1 MSRSSPGLTPEQVAA
16 LAPACD
22 APVFDVEVFRAVG
35 AFVVRNLFPAET
47 VAAWQA
53 AWAEFQANT
62 LAARKVGFN
71 KVAVEEPLP
80 PVLATMYESP
90 EHRAVAR
97 AMFGPD
103 VGLYNHR
110 FVIKDQFSRDPVFLH
125 QDYCYHLGFPEKASF
140 FTPLS
145 VCGREN
151 GGLEFFL
158 GTHQYGYL
166 GDAGEIDPE
175 AFPAWP
181 SILPELNPGDLVV
194 MDSSTWHRSG
204 PHLGGPDRIL
214 ADTIIQPASDPSTV
228 AMVCG
233 ENGPVNRIDRS
244 AAAGLFK
251 RSRTTRMKELTAELS
266 RLQGGSD

>member
-1 MSRSSPGLTPEQVAA
+1 MTRGQCGLTPDQVAA

-22 APVFDVEVFRAVG
+22 SYIFDGDVFRALGV
-35 AFVVRNLFPAET
+35 FVIRGLFPAET
-47 VAAWQA
+47 VDSWQGE
-53 AWAEFQANT
+53 WAKFQAST
-62 LAARKVGFN
+62 LTARKVGFN

-80 PVLATMYESP
+80 PALATMYESP
-90 EHRAVAR
+90 QHRAVAR
-97 AMFGPD
+97 QLFGED

-110 FVIKDQFSRDPVFLH
+110 FVIKDQYSRDSVFLH
-125 QDYCYHLGFPEKASF
+125 HDYCYHLGFPEKASF

-145 VCGREN
+145 ACGREN

-166 GDAGEIDPE
+166 GDAGEIDPD

-233 ENGPVNRIDRS
+233 TNGPVNRLDRS
-244 AAAGLFK
+244 AAASLFK
-251 RSRTTRMKELTAELS
+251 RSRTTRLKALTIELS
-266 RLQGGSD
+266 RLQTGSD

>member
-1 MSRSSPGLTPEQVAA
+1 
-16 LAPACD
+16 
-22 APVFDVEVFRAVG
+22 
-35 AFVVRNLFPAET
+35 
-47 VAAWQA
+47 
-53 AWAEFQANT
+53 
-62 LAARKVGFN
+62 
-71 KVAVEEPLP
+71 
-80 PVLATMYESP
+80 
-90 EHRAVAR
+90 
-97 AMFGPD
+97 
-103 VGLYNHR
+103 
-110 FVIKDQFSRDPVFLH
+110 
-125 QDYCYHLGFPEKASF
+125 
-140 FTPLS
+140 
-145 VCGREN
+145 
-151 GGLEFFL
+151 
-158 GTHQYGYL
+158 
-166 GDAGEIDPE
+166 EIDPE

>member
-1 MSRSSPGLTPEQVAA
+1 MSRASRGLTPGQVAA
-16 LAPACD
+16 LSPACD
-22 APVFDVEVFRAVG
+22 AAVFNMEVFRAVG
-35 AFVVRNLFPAET
+35 VFVIRALFPAAT

-62 LAARKVGFN
+62 LVARKVGFN
-71 KVAVEEPLP
+71 KVAVEEHLP
-80 PVLATMYESP
+80 PVLATIYRSP

-97 AMFGPD
+97 QLFGED

-110 FVIKDQFSRDPVFLH
+110 FVIKDQYSRDPVFLH

-166 GDAGEIDPE
+166 GDAGEIDPG
-175 AFPAWP
+175 AFPVWP

-214 ADTIIQPASDPSTV
+214 ADTIIQPATDPSTV

-244 AAAGLFK
+244 PAAGLFK

>member
-1 MSRSSPGLTPEQVAA
+1 MNQLTPAQIAD
-16 LAPACD
+16 LAPRGD
-22 APVFDVEVFRAVG
+22 ATAFDRTVFRALGV
-35 AFVVRNLFPAET
+35 FVVRRLFP
-47 VAAWQA
+47 VATIARWQEAWG
-53 AWAEFQANT
+53 EFQDKT

-110 FVIKDQFSRDPVFLH
+110 FVIKDRFSRDPVFLH

-145 VCGREN
+145 VCGSEN

-166 GDAGEIDPE
+166 GDAGEIDPD

-233 ENGPVNRIDRS
+233 EHGPVNRIDRD
-244 AAAGLFK
+244 AAAALFK
-251 RSRTTRMKELTAELS
+251 RSRTSRMKELTAELAAI
-266 RLQGGSD
+266 RTP

>member
-1 MSRSSPGLTPEQVAA
+1 MSRASRGFTPEQVAA
-16 LAPACD
+16 LVPACD
-22 APVFDVEVFRAVG
+22 ALVFDAEVFRTVG
-35 AFVVRNLFPAET
+35 AFVVRDLFPAAT

-53 AWAEFQANT
+53 AWGEFQANM
-62 LAARKVGFN
+62 LAVRKVGFN

-80 PVLATMYESP
+80 PVLATMYESDH
-90 EHRAVAR
+90 HRAVAR
-97 AMFGPD
+97 KLFGED

-125 QDYCYHLGFPEKASF
+125 HDYCYQLGLPEKASF

-145 VCGREN
+145 ACGREN

-166 GDAGEIDPE
+166 GDAGEIDPN

-181 SILPELNPGDLVV
+181 TILPELNPGDLVV

-233 ENGPVNRIDRS
+233 DRGPVNRIDR
-244 AAAGLFK
+244 ATNAGLFN
-251 RSRTTRMKELTAELS
+251 RSRTTRMKELTAELA
-266 RLQGGSD
+266 RLKEGAE

>member
-1 MSRSSPGLTPEQVAA
+1 MSRASRGLTPDQVAA
-16 LAPACD
+16 LAPSCD
-22 APVFDVEVFRAVG
+22 APVFDAEVFRAVG

-47 VAAWQA
+47 LAAWQA
-53 AWAEFQANT
+53 AWAEFQSNT

-80 PVLATMYESP
+80 QVLATMYESP
-90 EHRAVAR
+90 QHRAVAQ

-110 FVIKDQFSRDPVFLH
+110 FVIKDQFARDPVFLH
-125 QDYCYHLGFPEKASF
+125 QDYCYHLGFPQKASF

-145 VCGREN
+145 ACGREN

-166 GDAGEIDPE
+166 GDAGEIDLD

-233 ENGPVNRIDRS
+233 EHGPVNRINRD

-251 RSRTTRMKELTAELS
+251 RSRTTRMKELTAELA
-266 RLQGGSD
+266 RLQAEAP

>member
-1 MSRSSPGLTPEQVAA
+1 
-16 LAPACD
+16 
-22 APVFDVEVFRAVG
+22 VG

-125 QDYCYHLGFPEKASF
+125 QDYCYHLGFP
-140 FTPLS
+140 
-145 VCGREN
+145 EN